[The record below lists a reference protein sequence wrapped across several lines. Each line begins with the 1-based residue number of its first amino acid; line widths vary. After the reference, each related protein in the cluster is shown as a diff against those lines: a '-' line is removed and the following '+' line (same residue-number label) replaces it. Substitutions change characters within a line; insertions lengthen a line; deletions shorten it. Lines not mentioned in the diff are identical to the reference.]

1 MEGAGRQR
9 AMTEG
14 SAQAIG
20 GSLGP
25 ADVPGEQ
32 DSGAAIRAAAKQL
45 SPIGPA
51 SREMSLMLAIPYPDR
66 SRTGFEKWV

>member
-45 SPIGPA
+45 SPIRQC
-51 SREMSLMLAIPYPDR
+51 REMSLMLAIQIPSVPE
-66 SRTGFEKWV
+66 TGFEKAE